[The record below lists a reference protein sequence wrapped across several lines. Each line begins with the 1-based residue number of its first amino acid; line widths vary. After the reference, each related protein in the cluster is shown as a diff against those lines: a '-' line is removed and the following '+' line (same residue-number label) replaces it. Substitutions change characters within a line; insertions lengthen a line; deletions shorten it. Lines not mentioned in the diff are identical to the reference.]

1 MVLTS
6 NSILRMPN
14 PKNKEPESY
23 SSVLKNIRELA
34 GKKKAS
40 ALLPLMRTMTK
51 YLHKAD
57 SELIE
62 ATIHHIL
69 IVLVFCWY
77 SIHNCTSA
85 YNPHR

>member
-1 MVLTS
+1 
-6 NSILRMPN
+6 MPN
-14 PKNKEPESY
+14 PKNKEPETY
-23 SSVLKNIRELA
+23 SSVLKDIRELA
-34 GKKKAS
+34 MKKNPS

-69 IVLVFCWY
+69 VVIVFCWY
-77 SIHNCTSA
+77 SILNYTSSL
-85 YNPHR
+85 YSHRQG

>member
-1 MVLTS
+1 
-6 NSILRMPN
+6 MPN
-14 PKNKEPESY
+14 PKNKEPETY
-23 SSVLKNIRELA
+23 SSVLKNIRDLA

-51 YLHKAD
+51 YLHKGD

-69 IVLVFCWY
+69 HFDLLSYFSVLHFTA
-77 SIHNCTSA
+77 S
-85 YNPHR
+85 YNSHR